1 MSETTEIKTNEVK
14 DEEIELVIKFKKPYQ
29 FEGKEISEIDLTG
42 LENITGNDMVQVNK
56 TLSRQGQVPMLQEMQ
71 LEYAQEMAA
80 RVTGMPVE
88 FFKGLSAKHSMKLK
102 NTVSNFMYG
111 EE

>member
-1 MSETTEIKTNEVK
+1 MSEPKNNKNAEIID
-14 DEEIELVIKFKKPYQ
+14 DENSLVIKFKKPYS
-29 FEGKEISEIDLTG
+29 FEGKDYDEIDLSG
-42 LENITGNDMVQVNK
+42 LENVTGNDMVQVNK
-56 TLSRQGQVPMLQEMQ
+56 ILGKQGQLPVLQEMQ

-88 FFKGLSAKHSMKLK
+88 FFKNFSMKDSIKLK
-102 NTVSNFMYG
+102 NTVSNFMFG

>member
-1 MSETTEIKTNEVK
+1 MNETSEIKTSEVN
-14 DEEIELVIKFKKPYQ
+14 DEEIELVIKFKKPYK

-80 RVTGMPVE
+80 RVTGIPVE
-88 FFKGLSAKHSMKLK
+88 FFKVLSAKHSMKLK